1 MSTLSPKDRVSLC
14 MFSFADGRR
23 CRTPR
28 LRNHPHFCYDHA
40 EKEARAR
47 AKQSLG
53 TDLARYFSGQY
64 LSACDLSTALGCLI
78 PAVVRGDVKP
88 KVARTVAYMAQTLLQ
103 SIHISQ
109 HEYCKAFGTDA
120 WRTAIANSVHGNHI
134 YRFPPHRTGGRN
146 SSRSEIPT
154 PSGPGREA
162 VVAPQPQQPSNAQ
175 SQPQPAAPTSPA
187 CHPERSEGS
196 QLMPS
201 AQHSPVAQAACPEGT
216 RRVRGETSRSS
227 AAAQTQSPQ
236 QLASPPTQTP
246 VNCHSARPDLVGE
259 RSDERPARCASPE
272 SYREESAFSASSSPA
287 PAPEPA
293 PPPHNP
299 LPSTAAEFAQQV
311 LARRN
316 SSRPDRAHPVRPG
329 STGETAGE
337 QTTRHV
343 TSIPKPTPPTQA
355 PPTSTTSVAPP
366 ADNTPHVPTTQ
377 SVPSAA
383 PAPQPEKPPRPTP
396 QPTYNWQTG
405 ELHFDHTCRL
415 RIDGKLV

>member
-1 MSTLSPKDRVSLC
+1 MSTLSAKDRVSLC

-28 LRNHPHFCYDHA
+28 IRNHPYFCYDHA

-78 PAVVRGDVKP
+78 PAVIRGDVKP

-109 HEYCKAFGTDA
+109 HEYCEAFGADA
-120 WRTAIANSVHGNHI
+120 WRQSIRNSVNSNHI
-134 YRFPPHRTGGRN
+134 YRFPPHRTGGLQ
-146 SSRSEIPT
+146 
-154 PSGPGREA
+154 A
-162 VVAPQPQQPSNAQ
+162 VVPPQPQQPSNAQ
-175 SQPQPAAPTSPA
+175 PKPQPSAPTSPA
-187 CHPERSEGS
+187 
-196 QLMPS
+196 QQS
-201 AQHSPVAQAACPEGT
+201 APPN
-216 RRVRGETSRSS
+216 
-227 AAAQTQSPQ
+227 
-236 QLASPPTQTP
+236 PTQTP

-259 RSDERPARCASPE
+259 RSDERPTRCASPE
-272 SYREESAFSASSSPA
+272 SYREESAFSASSS

-366 ADNTPHVPTTQ
+366 AEP
-377 SVPSAA
+377 
-383 PAPQPEKPPRPTP
+383 
-396 QPTYNWQTG
+396 
-405 ELHFDHTCRL
+405 
-415 RIDGKLV
+415 